1 MWFTGKVLVLKLN
14 GQGLVCSQLLISKK
28 DSDNVILEIIL
39 PNYKG
44 YIEAVV
50 QQVNVRTGWLCKDK

>member
-1 MWFTGKVLVLKLN
+1 MLKQN
-14 GQGLVCSQLLISKK
+14 KQGLVCSQLLISNK

-50 QQVNVRTGWLCKDK
+50 

>member
-1 MWFTGKVLVLKLN
+1 MLFTGKVLVLKQN
-14 GQGLVCSQLLISKK
+14 GQGLVCSQLLISNK

-44 YIEAVV
+44 NIEAVV
-50 QQVNVRTGWLCKDK
+50 Q